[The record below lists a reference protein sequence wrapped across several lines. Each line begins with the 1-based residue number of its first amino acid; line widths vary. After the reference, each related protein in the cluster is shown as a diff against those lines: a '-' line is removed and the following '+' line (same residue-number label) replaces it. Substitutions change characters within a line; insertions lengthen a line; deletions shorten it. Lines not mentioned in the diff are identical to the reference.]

1 MKKKY
6 IRTSEIKKWK
16 CLEAIGYL
24 FPVAIFAWLYIRF
37 RRACQ
42 QADLEYSNLIV
53 NVLLLI
59 CAAVMFSI
67 PIILLWRALF
77 RQLKRNAIKRATF
90 KAHLG
95 IDYYREKL
103 EGLSPVEISMLTDI
117 KIEPEKDV
125 SALLLKYQMKGIVK
139 IDEKNVQVLRPDDA
153 SLLPSDKLL
162 LQAVVEHG
170 ELSHTLLDHLSE
182 WKNTA
187 FNEVLQ
193 GKYFHQND
201 RDKVIKKQ
209 SNGCLLGCLSMVFMF
224 IIIGVVFSLIINST
238 PVKYTINLIENM
250 PKETANSGIT
260 HMIYTDPNL
269 AMGLMLMLLIV
280 LLLVFAVFWPIAVI
294 VSTTTKVSGIAKI
307 RRTEEGEQ
315 MTEYIYAMKNFLHDF
330 STLSEAS
337 KEDLVLWDD
346 FLIYA
351 VVLEENVQILRD
363 IFARKSLKL
372 NNIILNTHNK
382 VTNND

>member
-16 CLEAIGYL
+16 RLEAIGNL
-24 FPVAIFAWLYIRF
+24 FPVAIFAWLYIRLCLN
-37 RRACQ
+37 RQ
-42 QADLEYSNLIV
+42 QGDPETSNLIV

-59 CAAVMFSI
+59 FVTAMLSI
-67 PIILLWRALF
+67 PIILLWQALF

-90 KAHLG
+90 KADLG
-95 IDYYREKL
+95 IDYYRDKL
-103 EGLSPVEISMLTDI
+103 EGLSPIEISMLTDFR
-117 KIEPEKDV
+117 IEPEKDV
-125 SALLLKYQMKGIVK
+125 SALLLKYQMKGILK

-162 LQAVVEHG
+162 LQAIVEHG

-182 WKNTA
+182 WKSTA

-193 GKYFHQND
+193 GKYFHKND
-201 RDKVIKKQ
+201 PNKVIKMQNK
-209 SNGCLLGCLSMVFMF
+209 GCLFGCLSAVLMS
-224 IIIGVVFSLIINST
+224 IIIGVVFFQIINST
-238 PVKYTINLIENM
+238 PVKYSMNLIENM
-250 PKETANSGIT
+250 PKETANSEII
-260 HMIYTDPNL
+260 HMISTDPNL
-269 AMGLMLMLLIV
+269 AMGLMLMLLLV
-280 LLLVFAVFWPIAVI
+280 LLLVFAVFWPIAAI
-294 VSTTTKVSGIAKI
+294 ISSTAKVSGIAMI

-337 KEDLVLWDD
+337 KEQLVLWDD

-363 IFARKSLKL
+363 IFTRKSLKL
-372 NNIILNTHNK
+372 NNIILNIHNK
-382 VTNND
+382 DY

>member
-16 CLEAIGYL
+16 CFEAIGYL

-139 IDEKNVQVLRPDDA
+139 IDEKNVQVLRPDDP

-170 ELSHTLLDHLSE
+170 ELSNSLLNHLSE
-182 WKNTA
+182 WKSTA

-193 GKYFHQND
+193 GKYFKND

-209 SNGCLLGCLSMVFMF
+209 SNGCLLGCLSMILIF

-238 PVKYTINLIENM
+238 PVKYSINLIENM
-250 PKETANSGIT
+250 PETANSGVT

-269 AMGLMLMLLIV
+269 AMGLMLMLLCV
-280 LLLVFAVFWPIAVI
+280 LLLIFAVFWPIAVI
-294 VSTTTKVSGIAKI
+294 IRSTTKVSGMAKI
-307 RRTEEGEQ
+307 KRTEEGEQ

-330 STLSEAS
+330 SNLSEAS
-337 KEDLVLWDD
+337 KEDLVLWED

-351 VVLEENVQILRD
+351 VVLEENEQILRE
-363 IFARKSLKL
+363 IFARKSLKW